1 LCGHYQSFLSII
13 NQKTNRYA
21 KQKSIETIQCVEVF
35 LNRPVLAAFL
45 FYFQVKVIAQ
55 EKDSPIVAAIGAM
68 AGPPNIVINKN
79 TTDAELKAHSQL
91 MKEKYSAKLKFSKV
105 KRNSAGEIT
114 GIKADYGDKDGHKA
128 TLSLPVTN
136 RSSPSVSTAKT
147 TVVWPLAIRKNNCA
161 FSLKAGYSS
170 PDPAEPAAPVDPEDA
185 EATVYAYSF
194 EVPEA
199 PEAPELPELEALDD
213 MINVGD
219 VNVVVKTVGKDGK
232 MKIIVNGEEMNI
244 DTDKILA
251 DIDLEKIQDQAR
263 KSVIIAKKQ
272 IEAARPQMERQKA
285 CRRSAQQ
292 LRRSREEMEQAR
304 EEMEQSRRELEEAR
318 RNLKS
323 QDRNLNAKGK
333 IGSKKAAKK

>member
-1 LCGHYQSFLSII
+1 
-13 NQKTNRYA
+13 
-21 KQKSIETIQCVEVF
+21 
-35 LNRPVLAAFL
+35 
-45 FYFQVKVIAQ
+45 
-55 EKDSPIVAAIGAM
+55 M

-114 GIKADYGDKDGHKA
+114 GIKADYSDKDGHKA
-128 TLSLPVTN
+128 TYVIAGDEPIKPISINRKDNGSL
-136 RSSPSVSTAKT
+136 
-147 TVVWPLAIRKNNCA
+147 A
-161 FSLKAGYSS
+161 FGNTQKQLRIFSKGGVGS

-272 IEAARPQMERQKA
+272 IEAARPQMERRKRA
-285 CRRSAQQ
+285 AEARSNSEEA
-292 LRRSREEMEQAR
+292 REEMEQAR

-333 IGSKKAAKK
+333 IGSKKSC